1 MKTGLS
7 EFIAEIYEGRKSG
20 LLSIAVK
27 GANTQL
33 KLFFREGQLYH
44 VTCGSVKGKE
54 CLAQAVGQEFSQ
66 YFFMPEVSLN
76 VQDGNLPSLADIIQF
91 FKAADKAVEV
101 PAHSGTGGSRPSG
114 AQSGGGPPA
123 AALEHLT
130 LALVRQIGPA
140 GAKVFSRTIEQKW
153 RASSPATREDLI
165 RLVNILK
172 DEIENPDDRNEFL
185 KEASTIIS

>member
-27 GANTQL
+27 GVNTQL

-123 AALEHLT
+123 AALEHLAM
-130 LALVRQIGPA
+130 ALIRQIGPV
-140 GAKVFSRTIEQKW
+140 GAKVLSRTIEQKW
-153 RASSPATREDLI
+153 HASSPHTREDLSS
-165 RLVNILK
+165 LVNILK
-172 DEIENPDDRNEFL
+172 DEIENPDDRKEFL
-185 KEASTIIS
+185 KEAAKIIS

>member
-7 EFIAEIYEGRKSG
+7 EFIAEINRSGKSG

-66 YFFMPEVSLN
+66 YFFMPEVLLN
-76 VQDGNLPSLADIIQF
+76 VQDGNLPPLADIIQF
-91 FKAADKAVEV
+91 FRAADRAVEV

-114 AQSGGGPPA
+114 AQIAGVSA
-123 AALEHLT
+123 AAQENIK

-165 RLVNILK
+165 RLTDILK

-185 KEASTIIS
+185 KEAARIIS

>member
-101 PAHSGTGGSRPSG
+101 PAHSGTGGSRPPG
-114 AQSGGGPPA
+114 AQTAGVSA
-123 AALEHLT
+123 AAQENIK

-165 RLVNILK
+165 RLADILK

-185 KEASTIIS
+185 KEAAKSIS